1 MATDQLNQLLIFSRQ
16 EMTCPHYCAIAGGS
30 VGLFSA
36 KSPAKETDNE
46 DAAAILPVDDKRAVL
61 AVADGLGGHQA
72 GAEAAELALKAMVQS
87 IQTELDSVAGQS
99 NLRTAI
105 LNGFE
110 TANRDVTALG
120 VGAGTTIAALEI
132 VGNTVRTYH
141 VGDTEILIVGQ
152 RGKNRHQTVSHSP
165 VGYAVEA
172 GLLNEKEAIEHKDRH
187 IVSNI
192 VGSEDMRIEIG
203 PIVKI
208 RPRDT
213 IVIASDGLFDNLRL
227 TEIINLVRIGPL
239 RKVVLQVSKLCQD
252 RMVSPQESHP
262 CKPDDLTLLVY
273 RPYQTAS
280 RKKSSNSRHNK

>member
-1 MATDQLNQLLIFSRQ
+1 MATEQLNQLLIFSRQ
-16 EMTCPHYCAIAGGS
+16 DMTCPHYCAIAGGS

-36 KSPAKETDNE
+36 RSPARETDNE
-46 DAAAILPVDDKRAVL
+46 DAAAILPVDNKRAVL
-61 AVADGLGGHQA
+61 AVADGLGGHLA
-72 GAEAAELALKAMVQS
+72 GAEAAELALRALVKS
-87 IQTELDSVAGQS
+87 IQAELDSVAEQA

-120 VGAGTTIAALEI
+120 VGAGTTLAALEI
-132 VGNTVRTYH
+132 DGNTARTYH
-141 VGDTEILIVGQ
+141 VGDTEILGVGQ
-152 RGKNRHQTVSHSP
+152 RGKNHHQTVSHSP

-172 GLLNEKEAIEHKDRH
+172 GLLNEKEAIGHKDRH

-192 VGSEDMRIEIG
+192 VGSEEMRIEIG

-227 TEIINLVRIGPL
+227 TEIINLVRKGPL
-239 RKVVLQVSKLCQD
+239 KKVVEQVSKLCQD
-252 RMVSPQESHP
+252 RMVSPQNSHP
-262 CKPDDLTLLVY
+262 CKPDDLTFLVY
-273 RPYQTAS
+273 RLNPPVR
-280 RKKSSNSRHNK
+280 RKKSSNSSPN

>member
-1 MATDQLNQLLIFSRQ
+1 MATDQLNELLIFSRQ
-16 EMTCPHYCAIAGGS
+16 DMTRPHHCALAGGS

-46 DAAAILPVDDKRAVL
+46 DSAAILPVDNKRAVL

-72 GAEAAELALKAMVQS
+72 GAEASELALRAMVKSVQA
-87 IQTELDSVAGQS
+87 ELDSGAEQPS
-99 NLRTAI
+99 LRTAI

-110 TANRDVTALG
+110 IANKNVTALG
-120 VGAGTTIAALEI
+120 VGAGTTLAAVEI
-132 VGNTVRTYH
+132 DGNTVRTYH

-152 RGKNRHQTVSHSP
+152 RGKNRYQTVSHSP

-172 GLLNEKEAIEHKDRH
+172 GLLNETEAIQHKDRH

-203 PIVKI
+203 PIVQI

-213 IVIASDGLFDNLRL
+213 IVLASDGLFDNLRL
-227 TEIINLVRIGPL
+227 TEIINLVRKGPL
-239 RKVVLQVSKLCQD
+239 DKVVQQVSKLCQD
-252 RMVSPQESHP
+252 RMTSPQESHP
-262 CKPDDLTLLVY
+262 SKADDLTIMVF
-273 RPYQTAS
+273 RPNPNGST
-280 RKKSSNSRHNK
+280 KKSSNSNVK